1 MATERNPFEMISEQV
16 GNVVPLPDMTE
27 TADATFEVDPTDG
40 GIIVDFSETVEMEAT
55 EDITEWYGDLSE
67 TLDEEALGDIAND
80 VIDNYQADK
89 DSRADW
95 ESMFERGFDL
105 LGLKLEQGS
114 EPFDG
119 ACTAVHP
126 LLIESAVKFQS
137 KASGELFPVGGPVK
151 TQILGKSTPEK
162 EMQANRVQNFMNYQL
177 TEQMPEYFDEFERM
191 LFHLPLIG
199 SAFKKL
205 YYDAT
210 LKRPASEFIP
220 IDQFYVSYYATNLR
234 NADRYTHVIYRSPVE
249 IARDIRAGVYQEVDL
264 PTPSMG
270 DVPTFTE
277 KMDTILGLSP
287 SSDHDPQYILLEQHC
302 YLDIE
307 DDDVSLPYIVTVEQ
321 QSRQVLSIRRN
332 YKQDDPNKEKISHFV
347 HYRFVPGFGF
357 YGLGLIHFLGNLTMS
372 ATAAM
377 RSLIDAGQFAN
388 LPGGFKAKGVR
399 MVGDNDPIAPGEF
412 KEVEA
417 TGIDLSK
424 AIVTLPYK
432 EPSATLHQM
441 LNFVTVAGQ
450 KFADSTEQVI
460 SDAASYGPVG
470 TTMALL
476 EASSKFFSAI
486 HKRVHKSQK
495 DEFNILARID
505 YDYLPREYPYDVPNE
520 DRSIFKKD
528 FDGRIDVLPVSDPNI
543 PSNAHRMMMANMA
556 LQMAQQSPPGMFNL
570 EALNRTILNAANM
583 PNIEEILPP
592 KIEPKPIDP
601 VSDIMAAT
609 KGIPI
614 AAFPGQNHDAHIQV
628 KTAYLQDPMNGANP
642 IMERIRPIL
651 ESNIQEH
658 SVMKYQ
664 EQMNGLSQQ
673 IMQGSPDNP
682 AVLEMALAQAA
693 QQVMNANQAMGQ
705 AQSPEQ
711 QLVALEQAK
720 VELEKQKIQYD
731 TEAQAAE
738 MVLKNKKLELEEND
752 QIIKMMESSAA
763 ENFKT
768 NKDEEDRLLKAG
780 LKSVDVITQAE
791 MKQHEM
797 AHQKELKEMEVM
809 AKSIDEKAKLEI
821 KEHEMDHQ
829 REMKD
834 HEIDHER
841 EIKEMELMIKD
852 MIEERR
858 LDFEV
863 QKEVSRVVNE
873 NLKNNSENIG
883 QQELNLMI
891 QIAIDQVEEN
901 ENDEEG

>member
-1 MATERNPFEMISEQV
+1 MATERNPFESMPQEVS
-16 GNVVPLPDMTE
+16 NVIPMTE
-27 TADATFEVDPTDG
+27 MEETENATFEVDPVDG
-40 GIIVDFSETVEMEAT
+40 GVTVDFSESVEMEAS
-55 EDITEWYGDLSE
+55 EDISEWYGDISE
-67 TLDEEALGDIAND
+67 SLEDDDLASIASD
-80 VIDNYQADK
+80 VIDNFEADK
-89 DSRADW
+89 ESRAEW

-137 KASGELFPVGGPVK
+137 KASGELFPSRGPVK
-151 TQILGKSTPEK
+151 AQIFGKSTPDK
-162 EMQANRVQNFMNYQL
+162 ELQANRVQNFMNYQL

-199 SAFKKL
+199 SSFKKM

-210 LKRPASEFIP
+210 IKRPKSEFIP
-220 IDQFYVSYYATNLR
+220 IDQFYVSYYATDLY

-249 IARDIRAGVYQEVDL
+249 LARDIRVGVYQDVDL
-264 PTPSMG
+264 PTPSVGTM
-270 DVPTFTE
+270 TAFSE
-277 KMDTILGLSP
+277 KMDTIIGLSP
-287 SSDHDPQYILLEQHC
+287 SSDNDPQYVLLEQHC
-302 YLDIE
+302 YLNLDEE
-307 DDDVSLPYIVTVEQ
+307 DEALPYIVTVEQ

-399 MVGDNDPIAPGEF
+399 MVGDNDPISPGEF

-424 AIVTLPYK
+424 AIVPLPYK
-432 EPSATLHQM
+432 EPSSTLFQM
-441 LNFVTVAGQ
+441 LNFVAAAGQ

-476 EASSKFFSAI
+476 EASSKFFTAI
-486 HKRVHKSQK
+486 HKRLHKSQK
-495 DEFNILARID
+495 DEFRILARID
-505 YDYLPREYPYDVPNE
+505 YDYLPEEYPYDVPYE
-520 DRSIFKKD
+520 DRSIFKND
-528 FDGRIDVLPVSDPNI
+528 FDGRIDIVPVSDPNI

-583 PNIEEILPP
+583 PNVEEILPP
-592 KIEPKPIDP
+592 KIQPKPMDP

-609 KGIPI
+609 KGVPI

-628 KTAYLQDPMNGANP
+628 KMAYLQDPMNGANP

-651 ESNIQEH
+651 EANIQEH
-658 SVMKYQ
+658 SIMKYQ
-664 EQMNGLSQQ
+664 EQMSGITEQSLQKVPQQ
-673 IMQGSPDNP
+673 ANNP
-682 AVLEMALAQAA
+682 AVVEMAMAEAA
-693 QQVMNANQAMGQ
+693 QQIMNANQAMGQ

-720 VELEKQKIQYD
+720 VELEKQKLQSD
-731 TEAQAAE
+731 TATNAAE
-738 MVLKNKKLELEEND
+738 LELKNKKLELEENE
-752 QIIKMMESSAA
+752 QIIGMLKSGATDNFKREKAEADRDSKERIKGLELLTKSAMESMKVKKEDEREVTRIMKDMLVANMK
-763 ENFKT
+763 ENQELDTK
-768 NKDEEDRLLKAG
+768 G
-780 LKSVDVITQAE
+780 LDALVK
-791 MKQHEM
+791 M
-797 AHQKELKEMEVM
+797 AISQQKEI
-809 AKSIDEKAKLEI
+809 S
-821 KEHEMDHQ
+821 
-829 REMKD
+829 
-834 HEIDHER
+834 
-841 EIKEMELMIKD
+841 
-852 MIEERR
+852 
-858 LDFEV
+858 
-863 QKEVSRVVNE
+863 
-873 NLKNNSENIG
+873 
-883 QQELNLMI
+883 
-891 QIAIDQVEEN
+891 
-901 ENDEEG
+901 NDEEN

>member
-1 MATERNPFEMISEQV
+1 MATERNPFDRIPEQET
-16 GNVVPLPDMTE
+16 NVVPL
-27 TADATFEVDPTDG
+27 TAELEEMNATFEVDDDG
-40 GIIVDFSETVEMEAT
+40 SVTVDFSDNIEMQAS
-55 EDITEWYGDLSE
+55 EDIAEWYGNMTEDMDEDDL
-67 TLDEEALGDIAND
+67 ADIAAT
-80 VIDNYQADK
+80 VIENFEADK
-89 DSRADW
+89 DSRAEW

-105 LGLKLEQGS
+105 LGLKLEQGT

-137 KASGELFPVGGPVK
+137 KASGELFPANGPIK
-151 TQILGKSTPEK
+151 TRILGKSTPEK
-162 EMQANRVQNFMNYQL
+162 ELQANRVQNFMNYQV

-210 LKRPASEFIP
+210 VKRPKSEFIP
-220 IDQFYVSYYATNLR
+220 IDQFYVSYYATDLS

-249 IARDIRAGVYQEVDL
+249 IQRDIRAGVYEDVEL
-264 PTPSMG
+264 SSPSS
-270 DVPTFTE
+270 DVGTSFSE
-277 KMDTILGLSP
+277 KMDTIIGLSP
-287 SSDHDPQYILLEQHC
+287 TSGHDPQYVLLEQHC
-302 YLDIE
+302 YLNIE
-307 DDDVSLPYIVTVEQ
+307 DEDEACPYIVTVEQ

-332 YKQDDPNKEKISHFV
+332 YKQDDPNKEKVNHFV

-399 MVGDNDPIAPGEF
+399 MVGDNSPIAPGEF

-424 AIVTLPYK
+424 AIIPLPYK
-432 EPSATLHQM
+432 EPSSTLFQM
-441 LNFVTVAGQ
+441 LNFVATAGQ

-476 EASSKFFSAI
+476 EASSKFFTAI

-495 DEFNILARID
+495 DEFRILARIN
-505 YDYLPREYPYDVPNE
+505 YDYLPEEYPYDVPYE
-520 DRSIFKKD
+520 DRSIFKQD
-528 FDGRIDVLPVSDPNI
+528 FDGRIDIIPVSDPNI

-570 EALNRTILNAANM
+570 EALNRTILTASNM
-583 PNIEEILPP
+583 PNVDEILPP
-592 KIEPKPIDP
+592 KIEPQPLDP
-601 VSDIMAAT
+601 VSDIMAST

-628 KTAYLQDPMNGANP
+628 KMAYLQDANNGANP
-642 IMERIRPIL
+642 IMQRIAPIL
-651 ESNIQEH
+651 QANVQEH

-664 EQMNGLSQQ
+664 EQMSGLANEVMQQ
-673 IMQGSPDNP
+673 APDQANNP
-682 AVLEMALAQAA
+682 AVVEMAMAQAA
-693 QQVMNANQAMGQ
+693 QQILNANQAMGQ

-720 VELEKQKIQYD
+720 VELEKQKLQSD
-731 TEAQAAE
+731 TVTDAAE
-738 MVLKNKKLELEEND
+738 
-752 QIIKMMESSAA
+752 
-763 ENFKT
+763 
-768 NKDEEDRLLKAG
+768 
-780 LKSVDVITQAE
+780 
-791 MKQHEM
+791 
-797 AHQKELKEMEVM
+797 
-809 AKSIDEKAKLEI
+809 LEI
-821 KEHEMDHQ
+821 KNKELEMKETAQIIEMLKASANSKTKEEQAELNRESKEAIKEAEFQTKIQIEQAKIESVNERELARTISEMLKKQMDDDKEMDMAALENLVQ
-829 REMKD
+829 LASEQM
-834 HEIDHER
+834 
-841 EIKEMELMIKD
+841 KEMT
-852 MIEERR
+852 
-858 LDFEV
+858 
-863 QKEVSRVVNE
+863 
-873 NLKNNSENIG
+873 
-883 QQELNLMI
+883 
-891 QIAIDQVEEN
+891 
-901 ENDEEG
+901 NDEEG